1 MSKPTAMFYALAAR
15 NPMLAAR
22 IAAAQGIDLSADP
35 GIIQG
40 GVGQDQLSGGI
51 GRDVLTSP
59 PAPTTSPPTVPI
71 GRPVPKPAG
80 APTAPAAAAQDAKNA
95 EAAAKDAEA
104 SKRSAALLAAGQ
116 ALATAAPN
124 APQRAPA
131 APVQL
136 SRGISD
142 TGGLSALLGIA
153 GQAPQGQIP
162 LAALLRGIG

>member
-1 MSKPTAMFYALAAR
+1 MSKPSAMFYALAAR

-40 GVGQDQLSGGI
+40 GVGQDQLLGGI

-80 APTAPAAAAQDAKNA
+80 APTAQDAKAA